1 MAKLLS
7 VEEALAIA
15 LEPVNYVG
23 DERVDLLSAL
33 GRVIAED
40 IYAPLDIPLE
50 ANSAMDGYA
59 VRAEDVASA
68 SIESPVVLT
77 VVEDLPAGY
86 VARKSL
92 GQGEAIRI
100 MTGAPIPDGADAV
113 VMVEVTERVEDNR
126 VKIFES
132 AKVGQSIRPRG
143 EDVHAGDLLIKR
155 GSELGSAE
163 IGLLASCQRP
173 FVLVARRPTVAIIST
188 GDELVEIEQPLMPG
202 KIVNSNSYSLAALVR
217 TAGAIPI
224 IQPIARDN
232 EEEIRKAIE
241 TATSSDFMVSSG
253 GVSVGDYDYVKSVL
267 QSLGADIRFWRVSMK
282 PGKPIAFGTL
292 KGRPYFGLPGNTVSS
307 MLSFL
312 LFVKPAIK
320 KAMGASFSQPML
332 DVILETD
339 AKSKGD
345 RRTYLR
351 ATIRYNKGAFYAQ
364 LMPKQGSGVL
374 SSMLGANGLVI
385 LEEGI
390 THIRKD
396 SVASALVI
404 GNIF

>member
-188 GDELVEIEQPLMPG
+188 GDELVEIEQPLMAG
-202 KIVNSNSYSLAALVR
+202 KIVN
-217 TAGAIPI
+217 
-224 IQPIARDN
+224 
-232 EEEIRKAIE
+232 
-241 TATSSDFMVSSG
+241 
-253 GVSVGDYDYVKSVL
+253 
-267 QSLGADIRFWRVSMK
+267 
-282 PGKPIAFGTL
+282 
-292 KGRPYFGLPGNTVSS
+292 
-307 MLSFL
+307 
-312 LFVKPAIK
+312 
-320 KAMGASFSQPML
+320 
-332 DVILETD
+332 
-339 AKSKGD
+339 
-345 RRTYLR
+345 
-351 ATIRYNKGAFYAQ
+351 
-364 LMPKQGSGVL
+364 
-374 SSMLGANGLVI
+374 
-385 LEEGI
+385 
-390 THIRKD
+390 
-396 SVASALVI
+396 
-404 GNIF
+404 